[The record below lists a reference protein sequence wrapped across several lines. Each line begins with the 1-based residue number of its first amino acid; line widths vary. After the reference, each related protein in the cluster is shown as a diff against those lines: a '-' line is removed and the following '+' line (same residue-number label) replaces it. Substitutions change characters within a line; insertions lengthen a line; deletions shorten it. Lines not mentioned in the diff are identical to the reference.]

1 MADNNLFKSMDMII
15 NDTGVLVYVIDLES
29 YELVYVNEK
38 CKEEFGK
45 EILGKTCFEVLQKGE
60 NTPCKFC
67 SITDISTKTLKIG
80 DTFEWDNVNSINGRH
95 YVFNDR
101 IALWENDRKVK
112 IQVGIDVTEQQQLQK
127 ELLEEKNNAVAS
139 FETLLDATIEGI
151 FIFDH
156 EKRCKL
162 VNQVVSRLFGYS
174 KDEMIGMR
182 ALEFI
187 AEDSIETVIE
197 YMKNSVQEPYEAN
210 MKRKDGSQ
218 FPALLRGYN
227 VKLAGEDV
235 RVSAIIDITKQKKY
249 EKEILKLAHY
259 DILTTLP
266 NRVLL
271 KEYISQA
278 INRSIRT
285 KQHYALLF
293 IDLDNFKMVNDTVGH
308 NVGDKVLV
316 ETAKRLK
323 KSVRKNDVVARLGGD
338 EFVILI
344 ETNCIDKESVIDN
357 IIVVAEKILHHLQ
370 QPYYIEEN
378 VFRITASIGIK
389 LFNDAT
395 FSMDELMKYA
405 DSAMYNAKSSGKNR
419 FAFFNPQLQEIM
431 ETKIL
436 LIDNLREAI
445 EKGNMELHYQTQTS
459 YRKNKKIV
467 GVEALVRWV
476 DPVKGVIS
484 PAEFIPLAEES
495 GLIIRLGEWIME
507 EAVKQVHSWRNDS
520 EKRNWRVSIN
530 VSSKQFEEEN
540 FIARLEEILQKYDVK
555 SGLIMLELTEGILI
569 QNFKETIE
577 KLHKLKA
584 LGISLSI
591 DDFGTG
597 YSSLS
602 YLKQLPMDELKIDKS
617 FIDDLTTDE
626 NDEIIT
632 QTIISIGQKFGLDV
646 IAEGVE
652 TQEQFEKLHSFGCYL
667 FQGYFFARPT
677 KAELL

>member
-45 EILGKTCFEVLQKGE
+45 DILGKTCYEVLQKDE
-60 NTPCKFC
+60 DTPCKFC
-67 SITDISTKTLKIG
+67 SITDRAIKTLKIG
-80 DTFEWDNVNSINGRH
+80 DTFEWENVNSINGRH
-95 YVFNDR
+95 YIFNDR

-112 IQVGIDVTEQQQLQK
+112 IQVGIDVTEQQKLQQ

-139 FETLLDATIEGI
+139 FETLLDATIEGL

-174 KDEMIGMR
+174 RDEMLGMK
-182 ALEFI
+182 ALDFI
-187 AEDSIETVIE
+187 ADDSLETVKK

-249 EKEILKLAHY
+249 EQEILQLAHY
-259 DILTTLP
+259 DLLTALP
-266 NRVLL
+266 NRVLF
-271 KEYISQA
+271 KEYISHA
-278 INRSIRT
+278 INRSRRT
-285 KQHYALLF
+285 KEYYALLF

-308 NVGDKVLV
+308 NIGDKVLI

-323 KSVRKNDVVARLGGD
+323 NSVRKNDVVARLGGD
-338 EFVILI
+338 EFVVLI
-344 ETNCIDKESVIDN
+344 ETDCKNKENVIDN
-357 IIVVAEKILHHLQ
+357 VVIVTEKILEHLQ
-370 QPYYIEEN
+370 QPYYIQEST
-378 VFRITASIGIK
+378 FRITASIGIK
-389 LFNDAT
+389 LFNDAA

-405 DSAMYNAKSSGKNR
+405 DSAMYNAKSNGKNR
-419 FAFFNPQLQEIM
+419 FAFFNPQLQALM
-431 ETKIL
+431 EKKIS
-436 LIDNLREAI
+436 LIDKLREAI
-445 EKGNMELHYQTQTS
+445 ENGNMELHYQKQTC
-459 YRKNKKIV
+459 YKKGKKIL
-467 GVEALVRWV
+467 GVEALVRWI
-476 DPVKGVIS
+476 DPQKGLIS

-495 GLIIRLGEWIME
+495 GLIIRLGEWIIE
-507 EAVKQVHSWRNDS
+507 EAVRQIQMWSHDE
-520 EKRNWRVSIN
+520 EKKSWRVSIN
-530 VSSKQFEEEN
+530 VSSKQFEEEH
-540 FIARLEEILQKYDVK
+540 FIPKLEGILEKYDVD
-555 SGLIMLELTEGILI
+555 SSLIMLELTEGVLI
-569 QNFKETIE
+569 ENFDYTID

-584 LGISLSI
+584 LGVSLSI

-597 YSSLS
+597 YSSLV
-602 YLKQLPMDELKIDKS
+602 YLKKLPMDELKIDKS
-617 FIDDLTTDE
+617 FIDDLCVDE

-652 TQEQFEKLHSFGCYL
+652 TQEQFEKLQSIGCHL
-667 FQGYFFARPT
+667 FQGYFFARPA